1 MKKITKIVSLALVL
15 VMALTM
21 LASCG
26 SKYSAIE
33 KAFIDA
39 GYENNTTFTGVM
51 NTIKEEL
58 AKDEYAVEL
67 HMLTKKS
74 NGLLCEHVELNCVF
88 VLCEFFLYG
97 VHYAG
102 KGCVIFVTCV
112 DKCLLDCGIF
122 GTAGREHR
130 QRHNKHERKAYDFCD
145 FFHKILRIKFV
156 L

>member
-33 KAFIDA
+33 KAFIDS
-39 GYENNTTFTGVM
+39 GYENNTTFTCVM

-58 AKDEYAVEL
+58 SKDEYAVEL

-74 NGLLCEHVELNCVF
+74 NGLTSAIVIEFKSTKELVEFYESSATAQGLVKDVSENEDVKKMYNALVNAGYANGNCL
-88 VLCEFFLYG
+88 VLPASILYINEITNI
-97 VHYAG
+97 V
-102 KGCVIFVTCV
+102 KSV
-112 DKCLLDCGIF
+112 K
-122 GTAGREHR
+122 
-130 QRHNKHERKAYDFCD
+130 
-145 FFHKILRIKFV
+145 
-156 L
+156 

>member
-1 MKKITKIVSLALVL
+1 MKKLTKIVSLALVL
-15 VMALTM
+15 VMALTV

-33 KAFIDA
+33 KAFVDA

-74 NGLLCEHVELNCVF
+74 NGLTSAIVIEFKSTKELVEYYESSATVQGIVKDVSASEDVNKMYDALVNAGYAKGNCLVIPAS
-88 VLCEFFLYG
+88 VLYINEITNI
-97 VHYAG
+97 V
-102 KGCVIFVTCV
+102 KSV
-112 DKCLLDCGIF
+112 K
-122 GTAGREHR
+122 
-130 QRHNKHERKAYDFCD
+130 
-145 FFHKILRIKFV
+145 
-156 L
+156 

>member
-33 KAFIDA
+33 KAFVDA

-58 AKDEYAVEL
+58 AKDEYAVEI

-74 NGLLCEHVELNCVF
+74 NGLTSAIVIEFKSTKELVEYYESSATAQGLVKDVSENEDVKKMYNALVDAGYANGNCL
-88 VLCEFFLYG
+88 VLPASILYINEITNI
-97 VHYAG
+97 V
-102 KGCVIFVTCV
+102 KSV
-112 DKCLLDCGIF
+112 K
-122 GTAGREHR
+122 
-130 QRHNKHERKAYDFCD
+130 
-145 FFHKILRIKFV
+145 
-156 L
+156 

>member
-58 AKDEYAVEL
+58 AKDEYAVET

-74 NGLLCEHVELNCVF
+74 NGLTSAIVIEFKSTKEIVEYYESSATAQGLVKDVSENEDVKKMYDALVNAGYANGNCL
-88 VLCEFFLYG
+88 VLPASIIYINEITNI
-97 VHYAG
+97 V
-102 KGCVIFVTCV
+102 KSV
-112 DKCLLDCGIF
+112 K
-122 GTAGREHR
+122 
-130 QRHNKHERKAYDFCD
+130 
-145 FFHKILRIKFV
+145 
-156 L
+156 

>member
-58 AKDEYAVEL
+58 AKDEYAVEI

-74 NGLLCEHVELNCVF
+74 NGLTSAIVIEFKSTKEIVEYYESSATAQGLVKDVSENEDVKKMYDALVNAGYANGNCL
-88 VLCEFFLYG
+88 VLPASIIYINEITNI
-97 VHYAG
+97 V
-102 KGCVIFVTCV
+102 KSV
-112 DKCLLDCGIF
+112 K
-122 GTAGREHR
+122 
-130 QRHNKHERKAYDFCD
+130 
-145 FFHKILRIKFV
+145 
-156 L
+156 

>member
-33 KAFIDA
+33 KAFVDA

-74 NGLLCEHVELNCVF
+74 NGLTSAIVIEFKSTKELVEFYDSSATAQGLVKDVSENEDVKKMYNALVNAGYANGNCL
-88 VLCEFFLYG
+88 VLSASILYINEITNI
-97 VHYAG
+97 V
-102 KGCVIFVTCV
+102 KSV
-112 DKCLLDCGIF
+112 K
-122 GTAGREHR
+122 
-130 QRHNKHERKAYDFCD
+130 
-145 FFHKILRIKFV
+145 
-156 L
+156 

>member
-1 MKKITKIVSLALVL
+1 MKKLTKIVSLALVL

-33 KAFIDA
+33 KAFVDA

-74 NGLLCEHVELNCVF
+74 NGLTSAIVIEFKSTKELVEFYESSATAQDLVKDVSENEDVKKMYNALVNAGYANGNCL
-88 VLCEFFLYG
+88 VLPASILYINEITNI
-97 VHYAG
+97 V
-102 KGCVIFVTCV
+102 KSV
-112 DKCLLDCGIF
+112 K
-122 GTAGREHR
+122 
-130 QRHNKHERKAYDFCD
+130 
-145 FFHKILRIKFV
+145 
-156 L
+156 

>member
-1 MKKITKIVSLALVL
+1 MKKLTKIVSLALVL

-58 AKDEYAVEL
+58 AKDEYAVEI

-74 NGLLCEHVELNCVF
+74 NGLTSAIVIEFKSTKELVEYYESSATAQGLVKDVSENEDVKKMYNALVNAGYANGNCL
-88 VLCEFFLYG
+88 VLPASILYINEITNI
-97 VHYAG
+97 V
-102 KGCVIFVTCV
+102 KSV
-112 DKCLLDCGIF
+112 K
-122 GTAGREHR
+122 
-130 QRHNKHERKAYDFCD
+130 
-145 FFHKILRIKFV
+145 
-156 L
+156 

>member
-39 GYENNTTFTGVM
+39 CYENNTTFTGIM

-67 HMLTKKS
+67 HLLTKKS
-74 NGLLCEHVELNCVF
+74 NGITSAIIIEFKSTKELVEFYESSETVKGLVKDLSKNEDVNKMYNALVEAGYANGNCLVLPASVLYLNEITNIVKS
-88 VLCEFFLYG
+88 V
-97 VHYAG
+97 
-102 KGCVIFVTCV
+102 K
-112 DKCLLDCGIF
+112 
-122 GTAGREHR
+122 
-130 QRHNKHERKAYDFCD
+130 
-145 FFHKILRIKFV
+145 
-156 L
+156 

>member
-26 SKYSAIE
+26 SKYSSIE

-58 AKDEYAVEL
+58 AKDEYAVEI

-74 NGLLCEHVELNCVF
+74 NGLTSAIVIEFKSTKELVEYYESSATAQGLVKDVSENEDVKKMYNALVNAGYSNGNCL
-88 VLCEFFLYG
+88 VLPASILYINEITNI
-97 VHYAG
+97 V
-102 KGCVIFVTCV
+102 KSV
-112 DKCLLDCGIF
+112 K
-122 GTAGREHR
+122 
-130 QRHNKHERKAYDFCD
+130 
-145 FFHKILRIKFV
+145 
-156 L
+156 

>member
-33 KAFIDA
+33 KAFVDA

-74 NGLLCEHVELNCVF
+74 NGLTSAIVVEFKSTKELVEYYESSATVQGLVKDVSENEDVNKMYNALVNAGYANGNC
-88 VLCEFFLYG
+88 L
-97 VHYAG
+97 
-102 KGCVIFVTCV
+102 VIPASIVYINEITNIV
-112 DKCLLDCGIF
+112 KSV
-122 GTAGREHR
+122 
-130 QRHNKHERKAYDFCD
+130 K
-145 FFHKILRIKFV
+145 
-156 L
+156 

>member
-1 MKKITKIVSLALVL
+1 MKKLTKIVSLALVL

-33 KAFIDA
+33 KAFVDA

-74 NGLLCEHVELNCVF
+74 NGLTSAIVIEFKSTKELVEYYESSATVQGIVKDVSASEDVNKMYDALVNAGYAKGNCLVVPAS
-88 VLCEFFLYG
+88 VLYINEITSI
-97 VHYAG
+97 V
-102 KGCVIFVTCV
+102 KSV
-112 DKCLLDCGIF
+112 K
-122 GTAGREHR
+122 
-130 QRHNKHERKAYDFCD
+130 
-145 FFHKILRIKFV
+145 
-156 L
+156 

>member
-58 AKDEYAVEL
+58 AKDEYAVEI

-74 NGLLCEHVELNCVF
+74 NGLTSAIVIEFKSTKEIVEYYESSATAQGLVKDVSENEDVKKMYNALVNAGYANGNCL
-88 VLCEFFLYG
+88 VLPASILYINEITNI
-97 VHYAG
+97 V
-102 KGCVIFVTCV
+102 KSV
-112 DKCLLDCGIF
+112 K
-122 GTAGREHR
+122 
-130 QRHNKHERKAYDFCD
+130 
-145 FFHKILRIKFV
+145 
-156 L
+156 

>member
-58 AKDEYAVEL
+58 AKDEYAVEI

-74 NGLLCEHVELNCVF
+74 NGLTSAIVIEFKSTKELVEYYESSATAQGRVKDVSENEDVKKMYNALVNAGYANGNCL
-88 VLCEFFLYG
+88 VLPASILYINEITNI
-97 VHYAG
+97 V
-102 KGCVIFVTCV
+102 KSV
-112 DKCLLDCGIF
+112 K
-122 GTAGREHR
+122 
-130 QRHNKHERKAYDFCD
+130 
-145 FFHKILRIKFV
+145 
-156 L
+156 

>member
-1 MKKITKIVSLALVL
+1 MKKITKIVSLVLVL

-33 KAFIDA
+33 KAFVDA

-58 AKDEYAVEL
+58 AKDEYAVEI

-74 NGLLCEHVELNCVF
+74 NGLTSAIVIEFKSTKEIVEYYESSATAQGLVKDVSENEDVKKMYNALVNAGYANGNCL
-88 VLCEFFLYG
+88 VLPASIIYINEITNI
-97 VHYAG
+97 V
-102 KGCVIFVTCV
+102 KSV
-112 DKCLLDCGIF
+112 K
-122 GTAGREHR
+122 
-130 QRHNKHERKAYDFCD
+130 
-145 FFHKILRIKFV
+145 
-156 L
+156 